1 MKDDLPLLLLT
12 VQQAAA
18 MCQVSTDR
26 IYQWSYD
33 PDFPVVME
41 AHQLRIHARKF
52 DEWLAQRAER
62 GRGQPP
68 QANAA

>member
-1 MKDDLPLLLLT
+1 MNNADNKDDLPLLLLT

-26 IYQWSYD
+26 IYQWSHT
-33 PDFPVVME
+33 PGFPAVME

-52 DEWLAQRAER
+52 DDWLAARAEQ
-62 GRGQPP
+62 GRSQP
-68 QANAA
+68 